1 MDKDWENKL
10 KEKELPNIEYF
21 HSSFSNK
28 ECSIDDYNYAKEIY
42 KLLGCKKIKD
52 YNNLNVKANVLLL
65 ADAYASCRK
74 NSHNSFGL
82 HPLYCISAPGF
93 SNRAMLK
100 MTNIEI
106 KSITDSKL
114 HLIIEKGI

>member
-28 ECSIDDYNYAKEIY
+28 KCSIDDYNYAKEIY

-82 HPLYCISAPGF
+82 YPLYCISTPGF